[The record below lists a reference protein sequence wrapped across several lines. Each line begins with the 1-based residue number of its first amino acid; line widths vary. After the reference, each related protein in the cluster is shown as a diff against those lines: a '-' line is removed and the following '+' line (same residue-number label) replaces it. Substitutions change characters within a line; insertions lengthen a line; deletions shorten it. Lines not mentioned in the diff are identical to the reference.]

1 MIVAATRTFVSRLG
15 FSELRA
21 RRAARVKRSGGLK
34 AERLHLPG
42 RKDAVLLPPSSQAL
56 LLLQRVRDEAHRFAI
71 EFQRSLRQRAN
82 LASILQ
88 EIPGIGPGKRRA
100 LLRELGSL
108 RAVRE
113 ASAER
118 LAAVSG
124 VGAGDAERILAFF
137 ADLERLPAE

>member
-1 MIVAATRTFVSRLG
+1 M
-15 FSELRA
+15 
-21 RRAARVKRSGGLK
+21 
-34 AERLHLPG
+34 
-42 RKDAVLLPPSSQAL
+42 

-82 LASILQ
+82 LLSILE
-88 EIPGIGPGKRRA
+88 EIPGIGPGKRKA

-118 LAAVSG
+118 LAQ
-124 VGAGDAERILAFF
+124 VGGIAAGDAQRIRSFF
-137 ADLERLPAE
+137 AALDAPVVVETPEPAAPEVEPLPAPEA